1 MVFFASLKT
10 LCFFDCGRL
19 YILQNYS
26 KKHTKKW
33 NNFYKWRNPPTLGDW
48 CQETPRVTYN
58 SLGYPKMFNEH
69 FPALEPTMKLRWME
83 SHTVTI
89 QIIQHQYHKSSC
101 IYKEVTRVASHSP
114 GRTWKRLAG
123 SRMDCLT
130 LWPHHNISLSWC
142 FIQSY
147 ESYVTWH
154 HLYVFCLTKLVL
166 ATLYKFMHVN
176 HVQIYGFICSCIAH
190 LNDGLPQSGQF
201 PLCSPSL
208 WTSAFLSSSSPYGT
222 GEPCV
227 INHKLQ

>member
-1 MVFFASLKT
+1 MNGISYSNNTNYTAS
-10 LCFFDCGRL
+10 
-19 YILQNYS
+19 IPQIIM
-26 KKHTKKW
+26 HTKKLQEL
-33 NNFYKWRNPPTLGDW
+33 PVTL
-48 CQETPRVTYN
+48 R
-58 SLGYPKMFNEH
+58 
-69 FPALEPTMKLRWME
+69 A
-83 SHTVTI
+83 
-89 QIIQHQYHKSSC
+89 
-101 IYKEVTRVASHSP
+101 
-114 GRTWKRLAG
+114 RTWKRLAG

-154 HLYVFCLTKLVL
+154 HLYVFCLTNLW
-166 ATLYKFMHVN
+166 ATLYKFMYVN
-176 HVQIYGFICSCIAH
+176 HVQIYRFICSCIAH
-190 LNDGLPQSGQF
+190 LNDGLPQSSQF